1 MTSEVE
7 SNLLELWRNR
17 NDGPIVAKCCQALI
31 EAAPKELGTVELY
44 LPQFAH
50 IVIALPT
57 SVANVAAIERYL
69 LSVSQISIHLVRA
82 TGSLRCRRYSCFGCS
97 SHPCRKTDRSA
108 AAAGPSTCTARG
120 S

>member
-1 MTSEVE
+1 MTSAVE

-82 TGSLRCRRYSCFGCS
+82 DARSGKCLCS
-97 SHPCRKTDRSA
+97 RLP
-108 AAAGPSTCTARG
+108 
-120 S
+120 